1 MKDYS
6 ILEKWID
13 DYNGAAIYSLVD
25 ENGKRYRGQA
35 IHLQQRLNTH
45 RQELNKAYKRN
56 TIEVV
61 ENVELANAARR
72 GIKFKVDVLYKIP
85 WYNATKNNLLY
96 YENYYLEKYGG
107 YKNTYNKAY
116 IPMPRWDYEKD
127 NNIKI
132 RIDIEEDLI
141 KYLETIDNA
150 NEFIKDLLRKH
161 IKKNP

>member
-25 ENGKRYRGQA
+25 ENGKRYIGQA

-96 YENYYLEKYGG
+96 YENYYLEKYG
-107 YKNTYNKAY
+107 
-116 IPMPRWDYEKD
+116 
-127 NNIKI
+127 
-132 RIDIEEDLI
+132 
-141 KYLETIDNA
+141 
-150 NEFIKDLLRKH
+150 
-161 IKKNP
+161 